1 MNSSVSKTK
10 LALSVFRRC
19 CYGYFVSGMVILS
32 FGAIMPSLIA
42 ESSMNF
48 ATAGGLLSFMAI
60 GNFLA
65 SFVFP
70 AMTAR
75 FGLRVSISF
84 WSFTIPITL
93 FLFSL
98 LPPLPAMYALIFC
111 IGLARGSVTIINNLA
126 VNQVIEEPA
135 RYLNLLHCSF
145 AIGAF
150 ASPFL
155 TACLLRLGFGWRTI
169 LYLLILLSASAGIC
183 YFSMDYSL
191 VSSEKKSNTNQS
203 SRVASSKTASATSP
217 TSKNSGN
224 LDFLKNSDFLC
235 IAFVLFFY
243 LGIENS
249 INGWFVTYL
258 QNTGIM
264 STTFATNMVSVTWL
278 MIMAGRLVTAKIS
291 ATVGRS
297 RMIVIQ
303 TIGSTV
309 FFFLLTHA
317 TTLPIVTLALVG
329 LGFFLAGIYPT
340 CIAEGGQY
348 IVGST
353 LGMSVLTAVS
363 ALGGILTPAL
373 IGWIADRSGM
383 TGAIGTL
390 SVNVLLMILLG
401 LRNYFRSIKIAE
413 YHA

>member
-42 ESSMNF
+42 ESGMNF

-70 AMTAR
+70 AMTSR
-75 FGLRVSISF
+75 IGLRTSISF
-84 WSFTIPITL
+84 WAFTIPIVL

-111 IGLARGSVTIINNLA
+111 IGLSRGSVTIINNLA
-126 VNQVIEEPA
+126 VNQVMEDPA

-155 TACLLRLGFGWRTI
+155 TACLLGLGFGWRTI
-169 LYLLILLSASAGIC
+169 LYLLILLSASAAIC

-191 VSSEKKSNTNQS
+191 VSAEPSNTNS
-203 SRVASSKTASATSP
+203 KNHSTADTASSKTASAT
-217 TSKNSGN
+217 SGN

-235 IAFVLFFY
+235 ISFVLFFY

-264 STTFATNMVSVTWL
+264 SATFATNMVSVTWL

-291 ATVGRS
+291 ATLGRS

-303 TIGSTV
+303 TVGSTV

-317 TTLPIVTLALVG
+317 TTLPIVTIALVG

-401 LRNYFRSIKIAE
+401 LRNYFHSARK
-413 YHA
+413 HT

>member
-1 MNSSVSKTK
+1 M
-10 LALSVFRRC
+10 
-19 CYGYFVSGMVILS
+19 
-32 FGAIMPSLIA
+32 
-42 ESSMNF
+42 
-48 ATAGGLLSFMAI
+48 
-60 GNFLA
+60 
-65 SFVFP
+65 
-70 AMTAR
+70 
-75 FGLRVSISF
+75 
-84 WSFTIPITL
+84 
-93 FLFSL
+93 
-98 LPPLPAMYALIFC
+98 
-111 IGLARGSVTIINNLA
+111 
-126 VNQVIEEPA
+126 
-135 RYLNLLHCSF
+135 
-145 AIGAF
+145 
-150 ASPFL
+150 
-155 TACLLRLGFGWRTI
+155 
-169 LYLLILLSASAGIC
+169 
-183 YFSMDYSL
+183 
-191 VSSEKKSNTNQS
+191 
-203 SRVASSKTASATSP
+203 
-217 TSKNSGN
+217 
-224 LDFLKNSDFLC
+224 
-235 IAFVLFFY
+235 
-243 LGIENS
+243 
-249 INGWFVTYL
+249 TYL

-278 MIMAGRLVTAKIS
+278 MIMAGRLMTAKIS

-317 TTLPIVTLALVG
+317 TTLPIVTLAHGG

>member
-1 MNSSVSKTK
+1 MNSSASQKQ
-10 LALSVFRRC
+10 LSLSVFRRC

-42 ESSMNF
+42 ESGMNF

-70 AMTAR
+70 AMAAR
-75 FGLRVSISF
+75 FGLRSSISF
-84 WSFTIPITL
+84 WSFTIPIVL

-98 LPPLPAMYALIFC
+98 LPPLAVMYALIFC
-111 IGLARGSVTIINNLA
+111 IGLSRGSITIINNQA
-126 VNQVIEEPA
+126 VNQVMEDPA
-135 RYLNLLHCSF
+135 RYLNFLHCCF

-150 ASPFL
+150 SSPFL
-155 TACLLRLGFGWRTI
+155 TACLLGFGFGWKTI
-169 LYLLILLSASAGIC
+169 LYLLILLSASAAIC
-183 YFSMDYSL
+183 YLSMDYSL
-191 VSSEKKSNTNQS
+191 ISAKKKSNPNQ
-203 SRVASSKTASATSP
+203 ASKAASTKTASGNASA
-217 TSKNSGN
+217 SKDSGS

-291 ATVGRS
+291 ATLGRS

-317 TTLPIVTLALVG
+317 TTLPIVTIALVG

-401 LRNYFRSIKIAE
+401 LRNYFRSHRK
-413 YHA
+413 

>member
-10 LALSVFRRC
+10 LALSVFQRC

-42 ESSMNF
+42 ESGMNF

-126 VNQVIEEPA
+126 VNQVMEEPA

-155 TACLLRLGFGWRTI
+155 TACLLGLGFGWRTI

-191 VSSEKKSNTNQS
+191 ISAEKKSNTNQPS
-203 SRVASSKTASATSP
+203 KVASSKTASATSP
-217 TSKNSGN
+217 TSKNSSN

-264 STTFATNMVSVTWL
+264 SATFATNMVSVTWL

-291 ATVGRS
+291 ATLGRS

-317 TTLPIVTLALVG
+317 TTLPIVTIALVG

-390 SVNVLLMILLG
+390 SVNVFLMILLG
-401 LRNYFRSIKIAE
+401 LRNYFRSHRK
-413 YHA
+413 

>member
-1 MNSSVSKTK
+1 MNSSASQKQ

-42 ESSMNF
+42 ESGMNF

-70 AMTAR
+70 AMAAR
-75 FGLRVSISF
+75 FGLRSSISF
-84 WSFTIPITL
+84 WSFTIPIVL

-98 LPPLPAMYALIFC
+98 LPPLAVMYALIFC
-111 IGLARGSVTIINNLA
+111 IGLSRGSITIINNQA
-126 VNQVIEEPA
+126 VNQVMEDPA
-135 RYLNLLHCSF
+135 RYLNFLHCCF

-150 ASPFL
+150 SSPFL
-155 TACLLRLGFGWRTI
+155 TACLLGFGFGWRTI
-169 LYLLILLSASAGIC
+169 LYLLILLSASAAVC

-191 VSSEKKSNTNQS
+191 ISAEKKSNPNQ
-203 SRVASSKTASATSP
+203 ASKAASTKTASGNASA
-217 TSKNSGN
+217 SKNSGN

-264 STTFATNMVSVTWL
+264 SATFATNMVSVTWL

-291 ATVGRS
+291 ATLGRS

-303 TIGSTV
+303 TIGSTA

-317 TTLPIVTLALVG
+317 TTLPMVTIALVG

-353 LGMSVLTAVS
+353 LGMSILTAVS

-383 TGAIGTL
+383 TAAIGTL

-401 LRNYFRSIKIAE
+401 LRNYFRATRK
-413 YHA
+413 

>member
-1 MNSSVSKTK
+1 MNSSASQKQ

-42 ESSMNF
+42 ESGMNF

-70 AMTAR
+70 AMAAR
-75 FGLRVSISF
+75 FGLRSSISF
-84 WSFTIPITL
+84 WSFTIPIVL

-98 LPPLPAMYALIFC
+98 LPPLAVMYALIFC
-111 IGLARGSVTIINNLA
+111 IGLSRGSITIINNQA
-126 VNQVIEEPA
+126 VNQVMEDPA
-135 RYLNLLHCSF
+135 RYLNFLHCCF

-150 ASPFL
+150 SSPFL
-155 TACLLRLGFGWRTI
+155 TACLIGFGFGWRTI
-169 LYLLILLSASAGIC
+169 LYLLILLSASAAVC

-191 VSSEKKSNTNQS
+191 ISAKKKSNPNQ
-203 SRVASSKTASATSP
+203 ASEAASTQTASANSSA
-217 TSKNSGN
+217 SKNSGN

-264 STTFATNMVSVTWL
+264 SATFATNMVSVTWL

-291 ATVGRS
+291 ASVGRS

-303 TIGSTV
+303 TVGSTA

-317 TTLPIVTLALVG
+317 TTLPLVTVALVG

-353 LGMSVLTAVS
+353 LGMSILTAVS

-383 TGAIGTL
+383 TAAIGTL
-390 SVNVLLMILLG
+390 SVNVFLMILLG
-401 LRNYFRSIKIAE
+401 LRNSFRAARK
-413 YHA
+413 

>member
-1 MNSSVSKTK
+1 MNSSASQKQ

-42 ESSMNF
+42 ESGMNF

-75 FGLRVSISF
+75 FGLRPSISF
-84 WSFTIPITL
+84 WSFTIPIVL

-98 LPPLPAMYALIFC
+98 LPPLAVMYALIFC
-111 IGLARGSVTIINNLA
+111 IGLSRGSITIINNQA
-126 VNQVIEEPA
+126 VNQVMEDPA
-135 RYLNLLHCSF
+135 RYLNFLHCCF
-145 AIGAF
+145 AVGAF
-150 ASPFL
+150 SSPFL
-155 TACLLRLGFGWRTI
+155 TACLLGLGFGWRTI
-169 LYLLILLSASAGIC
+169 LYLLILLSASAAVC
-183 YFSMDYSL
+183 YFSMNYSL
-191 VSSEKKSNTNQS
+191 LSAAPANSASKKNARTDKSS
-203 SRVASSKTASATSP
+203 ATASTKTVSNA
-217 TSKNSGN
+217 SKKSGN

-264 STTFATNMVSVTWL
+264 SATFATNMVSVTWL

-317 TTLPIVTLALVG
+317 TTLPMVTASLVG

-353 LGMSVLTAVS
+353 LGMAILTAIS

-383 TGAIGTL
+383 TAAIGTL
-390 SVNVLLMILLG
+390 SVNVFLMILLG
-401 LRNYFRSIKIAE
+401 LRNYFRAARK
-413 YHA
+413 